1 MEILI
6 FLVPL
11 AAVVVVAAVFVF
23 FWALRRGQFDDLESP
38 GWRIVFDDQ
47 HQRRQS
53 ADDTAAAARQAQ
65 TAAPGDPHSTA
76 RKDPQHAPD

>member
-11 AAVVVVAAVFVF
+11 ASVVVAIAVWAFI
-23 FWALRRGQFDDLESP
+23 WALRRGQFDDLDSP

-47 HQRRQS
+47 EKQRKNDTDE
-53 ADDTAAAARQAQ
+53 DD
-65 TAAPGDPHSTA
+65 S
-76 RKDPQHAPD
+76 K